1 MASPRMLE
9 RRVLS
14 DRANRFGRYLSLL
27 AASNTLRRVG
37 SDTLAPSGKVRETAD
52 RDTPAIRATSS
63 EVAGCRRG
71 RRLTLR
77 MEFLS
82 IASLPRFQMKAN
94 PRGAPLTRGIAFADA
109 ADQEKPF

>member
-1 MASPRMLE
+1 
-9 RRVLS
+9 
-14 DRANRFGRYLSLL
+14 
-27 AASNTLRRVG
+27 LRRVG
-37 SDTLAPSGKVRETAD
+37 SDTLAPSVKVRDTAD

-82 IASLPRFQMKAN
+82 IASLTRFPVKAN
-94 PRGAPLTRGIAFADA
+94 PLGRRALTRGIAFADA
-109 ADQEKPF
+109 ADQQKRFPCHPRA